1 MDSGIIL
8 IMLWVSIFMGL
19 LGLVAV
25 VWGVRNGQFD
35 DSKKWLEGVLIDD
48 VYELREAY
56 KKEKGDESE

>member
-1 MDSGIIL
+1 
-8 IMLWVSIFMGL
+8 MGL